1 MSKQVLII
9 DDICAV
15 LDLVEDILQMAGY
28 EVVSARDAPTALV
41 RLETTT
47 PDLILLDVMMPHM
60 SGYECIEQLRQR
72 HQAIPIVLLTVKKH
86 TPEEIEQLGV
96 AGYLRKP
103 FRHQELLSMLTAL
116 LSDPHTSSILF

>member
-9 DDICAV
+9 DDICAM

-28 EVVSARDAPTALV
+28 EVMTASDARTALAQ
-41 RLETTT
+41 LETTT
-47 PDLILLDVMMPHM
+47 PDLILLDVMMPRM
-60 SGYECIEQLRQR
+60 SGYECIEQLRHR
-72 HQAIPIVLLTVKKH
+72 HRAIPIILLTVKKH

-103 FRHQELLSMLTAL
+103 FHHQELLSMLTEL
-116 LSDPHTSSILF
+116 LSDPHTSSILS